1 MWYLLLTALKLNIK
15 NDTVTMAKLFD
26 LLNNSSPEI
35 IFAEIT
41 KILSLINLDYDPIP
55 FKNAYDDIICLFE
68 GNFPGYRASNTKYH
82 NLEHTCSVTLAT
94 ARLIHGLHIK
104 RHILSSRVIEL
115 GLIAALFHD
124 TGLIQKE
131 GENKGTGAQYTIG
144 HEERS
149 IELMRKY
156 LTANGFSTEDIEDC
170 GHVIMSTILTMP
182 LEEIPFRSDDI
193 KVMGMILGS
202 ADLIAQMSD
211 RIYLEKLPLL
221 FQEFEEANM
230 PGFETPLEFFK
241 NTEEFYHSVARTRL
255 KQELGNVA
263 AAALHHFKERWD
275 IDRDLYAQA
284 ITNNIEYLKEVYE
297 YCAESGES
305 IDCILKRFR
314 RK

>member
-1 MWYLLLTALKLNIK
+1 
-15 NDTVTMAKLFD
+15 MAKLFD
-26 LLNNSSPEI
+26 LINNSSPRKI
-35 IFAEIT
+35 YAEIA
-41 KILSLINLDYDPIP
+41 KILSLIDQDYDPTP
-55 FKNAYDDIICLFE
+55 FQKAYNDIIRLFE

-82 NLEHTCSVTLAT
+82 NLEHTCSVTLAA
-94 ARLIHGLHIK
+94 ARLIHGLHVQ
-104 RHILSSRVIEL
+104 HDTFSSRLIEI
-115 GLIAALFHD
+115 GLISTLFHD

-131 GENKGTGAQYTIG
+131 EEKKGTGAQYTIG

-149 IELMRKY
+149 IELMSKY
-156 LTANGFSTEDIEDC
+156 LAANNYSAEDIKDC
-170 GHVIMSTILTMP
+170 EHIIMSTILTLP
-182 LEEIPFRSDDI
+182 LEEIPFRSEKT

-211 RIYLEKLPLL
+211 RPYLEKLHLL

-230 PGFETPLEFFK
+230 PGFETPLELFK

-263 AAALHHFKERWD
+263 SAALYHFKERWG
-275 IDRDLYAQA
+275 IDCDLYAQS
-284 ITNNIEYLKEVYE
+284 ITNNIEYLKKVYE